1 MSKNFVQVAQDVRSG
16 SRELR
21 EAAPEV
27 MKAFAALAQAATAAG
42 ALDTKTKELI
52 ALALGIAGRCDGCIA
67 YHARAAAKAGA
78 THAEIAEILGVTL
91 LMDGGPASVYAP
103 RAWAAFEEF
112 RAETTATTPG

>member
-67 YHARAAAKAGA
+67 HHTRVAVQLGA
-78 THAEIAEILGVTL
+78 TRLEIAETVSVAVYMG
-91 LMDGGPASVYAP
+91 GGPASIYGAEALRAYDQLAAQAGAP
-103 RAWAAFEEF
+103 AR
-112 RAETTATTPG
+112 T